1 MSEKRSEDQIV
12 TQAPILVSFGGKQ
25 YEIKPLVIKESREWR
40 KKFAEVLGTLPL
52 FVKPTATPKQF
63 NEVINGMFLDVP
75 DSIIDL
81 IFEYAKDLPREEIEA
96 VATDVEMSKAF
107 ESILEVAFPLARS
120 MVGATTTLSQ

>member
-12 TQAPILVSFGGKQ
+12 TQAPILVSFGGKE